1 MDEEIIPDINEEI
14 DPFNNNGKADD
25 KQIEGWHSIEVHSL
39 DEQNPLSNSNVLRQS
54 VVDSVTA

>member
-25 KQIEGWHSIEVHSL
+25 KQIEG
-39 DEQNPLSNSNVLRQS
+39 
-54 VVDSVTA
+54 